1 MSAGGPAVAR
11 RAIVTGHVQGVF
23 FRAHV
28 AQAAQRAGAA
38 GWAANRPDG
47 SVEIHAEGEPDAVAA
62 VLDAARRGPRGARV
76 EDVAVRE
83 AEPEGCRGF
92 ARR

>member
-1 MSAGGPAVAR
+1 MIAR
-11 RAIVTGHVQGVF
+11 RAVVTGHVQGVF

-28 AQAAQRAGAA
+28 QQAAERAGVA

-47 SVEIHAEGEPDAVAA
+47 SVEIHAEGEPEAVEA
-62 VLDAARRGPRGARV
+62 VLGAARSGPSGARV
-76 EDVAVRE
+76 ADVAVRDTE
-83 AEPEGCRGF
+83 TEGCRGF

>member
-1 MSAGGPAVAR
+1 MIAR
-11 RAIVTGHVQGVF
+11 RAIVTGRVQGVF

-28 AQAAQRAGAA
+28 QQAAERHGAA

-47 SVEIHAEGEPDAVAA
+47 SVEIHAEGEPDAVEA
-62 VLDAARRGPRGARV
+62 VLEAARSGPRGAQV
-76 EDVAVRE
+76 EEVAVRDAE
-83 AEPEGCRGF
+83 AEGCSGF